1 MGKVKILMLYQDFQ
15 VTGESPGFG
24 LFHGTAFSTALVPAD
39 YARKYE

>member
-15 VTGESPGFG
+15 GTGESPGFG

-39 YARKYE
+39 YASKYE